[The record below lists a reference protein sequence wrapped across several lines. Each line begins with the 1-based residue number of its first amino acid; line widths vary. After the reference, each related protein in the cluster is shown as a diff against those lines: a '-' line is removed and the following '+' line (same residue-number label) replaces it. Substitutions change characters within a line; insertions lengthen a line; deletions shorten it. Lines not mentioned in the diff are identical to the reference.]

1 MEINEQQ
8 PNLNIEI
15 KEDVADGIYSNLAVI
30 NHSVMEFVV
39 DFIQMMPGVPKPRV
53 RSRIILSPMHAKRFA
68 MAMAENVRRY
78 EETHGEIDEPK
89 GPAMPLNFGPT
100 GQA

>member
-1 MEINEQQ
+1 MDAHEAQ

-30 NHSVMEFVV
+30 NHSAMEFVV
-39 DFIQMMPGVPKPRV
+39 DFIQMMPGLPKPRV

-68 MAMAENVRRY
+68 QAMAENVRRY
-78 EETHGEIDEPK
+78 EETHGEIDEPT
-89 GPAMPLNFGPT
+89 GPQIPLNFGPA